1 MADEVKTLKPIPALY
16 DFILYWECA
25 GKDWKKG
32 AKKTSIKG
40 DGSLMDLI
48 DWNST
53 YSYDPDDAGGKT
65 LFGVTEST
73 WQEYVKN
80 HPEKG
85 YSKDLNKMGKKGWMD
100 QVEWFWTGRS
110 SCGFCANYA
119 CAFSMIQMVWLG
131 FDSEPLA
138 NLLSTLKENADIK
151 DYPFITSGG
160 VYRKIADATHAYT
173 DPMIAYEY
181 MRKAHSAYLFNISTP
196 NRTNKKYRMGWLNR
210 SVLAYTPYG
219 LYVPITVSGKSVG
232 LKYESSLDQWE
243 AAAQQLAQSNAKGY
257 VKIVDWG
264 ASPETIE
271 QLANIAY
278 DFTSAAVAP
287 YVSNSSNGSSSGAY
301 SGCGGVSQLGN
312 YTSAPD
318 LNVEYKQSQN
328 KEDVLNTLIGGS
340 YTPKDIKT
348 CLELITTDKK
358 KNVKH
363 KSEM

>member
-1 MADEVKTLKPIPALY
+1 MADEIKALKPIPALY

-40 DGSLMDLI
+40 DGSLIDLI
-48 DWNST
+48 NWDST

-73 WQEYVKN
+73 WQEYVKK

-85 YSKDLNKMGKKGWMD
+85 YSKDLNKMGKQGWMD
-100 QVEWFWTGRS
+100 QVDWFWTGRS
-110 SCGFCANYA
+110 ACGLCANYA
-119 CAFSMIQMVWLG
+119 CAFAMIQMVWMG

-138 NLLSTLKENADIK
+138 KLLSTLKENADIK

-160 VYRKIADATHAYT
+160 VYKKIADATHAYT

-181 MRKAHSAYLFNISTP
+181 MRKAHSTHLYNISTP

-210 SVLAYTPYG
+210 SILAYTPYG

-232 LKYESSLDQWE
+232 LKYESTLEQWE
-243 AAAQQLAQSNAKGY
+243 AAALQLVQSNAKGY
-257 VKIVDWG
+257 VKIMDWG

-278 DFTSAAVAP
+278 NYASAGSYDPNTSNA
-287 YVSNSSNGSSSGAY
+287 YSSGAY
-301 SGCGGVSQLGN
+301 GGCGGVYQLGN
-312 YTSAPD
+312 YTNAPD
-318 LNVEYKQSQN
+318 VDIEYVQFQK

-348 CLELITTDKK
+348 CIELSTTDKK
-358 KNVKH
+358 KNVKP